1 MNAARETISDK
12 RCSTSAPR
20 AFCFPTNAVAKVY
33 FQPELEYDARVTVT
47 ANGLQS
53 VHSCKMK
60 WQLCDGTLDTM
71 IGPCP
76 WAHSVGGFMGDSAAD
91 QVCGAFIV
99 SDPLSVHPTSF
110 DFAFGD
116 LDDGKRADAKNCV
129 RVEINVSKQVTAV
142 YDGVGII
149 VQHSSIGTF
158 DEILCDRGLCLRSL
172 SSRRYLVM
180 KRFLY

>member
-1 MNAARETISDK
+1 M
-12 RCSTSAPR
+12 APR

-47 ANGLQS
+47 VNGLQS

-60 WQLCDGTLDTM
+60 WQLCDGILDTM

-76 WAHSVGGFMGDSAAD
+76 WAHSVGGLIAD
-91 QVCGAFIV
+91 QLCGAFIV
-99 SDPLSVHPTSF
+99 SDPLSVYPTSF
-110 DFAFGD
+110 HFAFGD
-116 LDDGKRADAKNCV
+116 LDDGKRVDAKNCV
-129 RVEINVSKQVTAV
+129 RVEINISKQVTAV
-142 YDGVGII
+142 YDGVANL

-172 SSRRYLVM
+172 SSRRYLIM

>member
-1 MNAARETISDK
+1 VFHAA
-12 RCSTSAPR
+12 PW

-33 FQPELEYDARVTVT
+33 FQLELEYDALLTVT

-76 WAHSVGGFMGDSAAD
+76 WAHSVGGLIGDSADD
-91 QVCGAFIV
+91 QLCGAFIV

-110 DFAFGD
+110 QFAWRSIFQ
-116 LDDGKRADAKNCV
+116 
-129 RVEINVSKQVTAV
+129 SKWQLCMMKSQTWYNTA
-142 YDGVGII
+142 
-149 VQHSSIGTF
+149 QSAHS
-158 DEILCDRGLCLRSL
+158 
-172 SSRRYLVM
+172 M
-180 KRFLY
+180 KFSAIEGFA